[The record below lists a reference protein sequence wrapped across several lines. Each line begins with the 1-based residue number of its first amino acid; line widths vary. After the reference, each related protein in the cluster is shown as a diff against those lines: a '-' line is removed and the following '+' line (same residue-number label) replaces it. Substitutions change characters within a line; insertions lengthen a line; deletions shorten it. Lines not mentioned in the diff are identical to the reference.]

1 MTDPKQMFFKGGLK
15 LIVLAALANAPKY
28 GYLIIKEIRGISE
41 HFVELREGTLYPIL
55 HLLEREG
62 CVKGEWKVGPSGRD
76 RKYYEITRKGRAA
89 LSSLKEEWTKMLK
102 AVDVVFAG
110 SQR

>member
-1 MTDPKQMFFKGGLK
+1 LTDSGQELLKNGLK
-15 LIVLAALANAPKY
+15 LIVLAALTDTPKY

-41 HFVELREGTLYPIL
+41 HFLELREGTLYPIL

-62 CVKGEWKVGPSGRD
+62 CVKSKWKRSPAGRD

-89 LSSLKEEWTKMLK
+89 LGSQKQDWTKMLQ
-102 AVDVVFAG
+102 AVDAATAG
-110 SQR
+110 I